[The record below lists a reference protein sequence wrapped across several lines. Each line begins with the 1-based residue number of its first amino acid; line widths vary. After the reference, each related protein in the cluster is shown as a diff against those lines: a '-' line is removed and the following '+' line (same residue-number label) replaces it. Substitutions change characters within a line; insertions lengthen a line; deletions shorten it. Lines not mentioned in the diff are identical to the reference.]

1 MIKPIAKLRG
11 NILITKCFNY
21 FSIKV
26 YAVSHVK
33 TKKADP
39 KSLGLGICLLL
50 IYTRFIF
57 HIWKYQLFHA
67 ALPCI
72 HRSDR

>member
-1 MIKPIAKLRG
+1 MIKTIAKLRV
-11 NILITKCFNY
+11 NFLITKCFNY

-26 YAVSHVK
+26 YAVSDLK
-33 TKKADP
+33 TKKADHKP
-39 KSLGLGICLLL
+39 LGLGICLLL

-67 ALPCI
+67 AFPCNR
-72 HRSDR
+72 RSDK